1 MINDISSTLLDWSP
15 SHKIENMIDSP
26 ETTYAWKNTYMQA
39 SEKGYNMEMKYG
51 FGSQQ

>member
-26 ETTYAWKNTYMQA
+26 ETTYAWKSTHMQA
-39 SEKGYNMEMKYG
+39 PEKGYNMEMKYG